1 MVQLGPSSA
10 RDVGPSRR
18 NKLCSRGRISPEI
31 ITSLY
36 IVPRNFTRILLEI
49 LSFPAA
55 AAAAARPRK
64 RYTYMYTFLDRF
76 TRSFHPPLP
85 SPPSLSLQDLSFL
98 GFSGCR
104 DTQHHAADDKR
115 EGGLYVCPAERH
127 RRDTVRR
134 LRESN
139 PRKQVRTNVTNGIR
153 VVRVCTNL

>member
-76 TRSFHPPLP
+76 TRSFHPPF
-85 SPPSLSLQDLSFL
+85 PPPPRYHYRIYPFWVFL
-98 GFSGCR
+98 I
-104 DTQHHAADDKR
+104 
-115 EGGLYVCPAERH
+115 AEIRSTMPPMINEKVVYTSA
-127 RRDTVRR
+127 RLKDTVVIPCVAYG
-134 LRESN
+134 N
-139 PRKQVRTNVTNGIR
+139 PTPANR
-153 VVRVCTNL
+153 